1 MKQIVVIFLVLFC
14 FCSVGVKAQ
23 VTDSSTHGIDKE
35 LPVDVAAAPAVQAQ
49 VKAAVKAQPRDT
61 IKGNAGRVV
70 ALIPA
75 SGSCANGLKSV
86 GITNKSADK
95 ILMAKVDMIIN
106 FSGKMTHKS
115 MLIDNLVA
123 GETRYVGCM
132 GCVDNAT
139 GKTCT
144 TYKIIAAAYK

>member
-1 MKQIVVIFLVLFC
+1 MKQIVIIFLVFFSLC
-14 FCSVGVKAQ
+14 TISAKAQ
-23 VTDSSTHGIDKE
+23 VTDTTAHVADKE
-35 LPVDVAAAPAVQAQ
+35 LPADVAATPSVQSQ
-49 VKAAVKAQPRDT
+49 VKTAVKAQPRDT

-70 ALIPA
+70 ALMPA
-75 SGSCANGLKSV
+75 TGACNNGMKSV
-86 GITNKSADK
+86 GITNKSADRM
-95 ILMAKVDMIIN
+95 LMAKVDMIIN